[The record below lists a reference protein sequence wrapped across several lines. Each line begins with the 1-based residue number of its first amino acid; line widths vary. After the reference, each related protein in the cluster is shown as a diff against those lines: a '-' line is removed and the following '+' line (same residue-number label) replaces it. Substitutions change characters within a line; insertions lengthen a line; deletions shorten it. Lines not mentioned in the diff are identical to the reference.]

1 MMVDACVIQ
10 EIGPFDV
17 QHICF
22 ESKSSIKQ
30 SDK

>member
-1 MMVDACVIQ
+1 MMVDACIIQ
-10 EIGPFDV
+10 EIGLFNV

-30 SDK
+30 SDR